1 MVKLPRTIRAV
12 FTLAAAM
19 LATMALGIGAAAA
32 QEYPPGVAFSVDCVA
47 AGEAGASV
55 SCTVVGAQPGETL
68 TVTATVEGDGTVVYS
83 ATLTADAQ
91 GEASFR
97 FTVPT
102 RYRGETIVVT
112 VSGPQ
117 SGTVSDEVVVAA
129 PGRTGRALPLPRTG
143 TSQDTMLLTGLGVV
157 LLAGGLTAL
166 RRRKVAKAD
175 ARDHTRV

>member
-1 MVKLPRTIRAV
+1 MRNLSRTIRTV

-19 LATMALGIGAAAA
+19 LATMALGIGAATA
-32 QEYPPGVAFSVDCVA
+32 QEVYPPAEGFSVDCTA

-55 SCTVVGAQPGETL
+55 SCSIVGAQPGETL
-68 TVTATVEGDGTVVYS
+68 QVTATVESDGTVVYS

-102 RYRGETIVVT
+102 RYRGETITVQVV
-112 VSGPQ
+112 GAE
-117 SGTVSDEVVVAA
+117 SGTVSDEVQVAA
-129 PGRTGRALPLPRTG
+129 PGRTGRSLPHTG
-143 TSQDTMLLTGLGVV
+143 ANQDTTLLAGLGVV

-175 ARDHTRV
+175 ARDHTHV

>member
-1 MVKLPRTIRAV
+1 MRNLSRTIRAV

-32 QEYPPGVAFSVDCVA
+32 QEYPPGVAFSIDCVA

-55 SCTVVGAQPGETL
+55 NCSIVGAQPGESL
-68 TVTATVEGDGTVVYS
+68 TVTATVERDGTVVHS

-102 RYRGETIVVT
+102 RYRGETILVE

-117 SGTVSDEVVVAA
+117 SGDVSDEVVVTA
-129 PGRTGRALPLPRTG
+129 PGRTGRALPHTG
-143 TSQDTMLLTGLGVV
+143 TNQDTTLLAGLGVV
-157 LLAGGLTAL
+157 LLVGGLTAL
-166 RRRKVAKAD
+166 RRRQVAKAD
-175 ARDHTRV
+175 GRDRTHV